1 MEIRKV
7 QQSDCVELVA
17 AGRLDEYWAS
27 HLASVIDETI
37 RGGAHQLRLN
47 MAAVT
52 YLSSAGIRILLQYYK
67 QLQEIQGSFA
77 VTEPSTFVRKI
88 LDMTRLSGILIQE
101 TAAAGTPAPAVAR
114 RESRRIE
121 RGGAGFEVL
130 DYAAGGSFR
139 CRVVGDPSLLER
151 GIYTEEHLHRISFPE
166 TTLGL
171 GLGAFGSDFA
181 DCRNRFGEFL
191 AVGGAAAYLP
201 TDGSNVPDYL
211 LSAGSFVPEVNVLYG
226 AVCEGQ
232 FASLARFE
240 ASKEVRGVK
249 LGAVVEAALE
259 IANTD
264 AAVVV
269 VVAEAAGLVGAALR
283 QSPARER
290 AIAAAMFGHPEIRN
304 WISFTAEPAYA
315 GSVCL
320 LAGIAARGKPGP
332 LDAML
337 RGARHFHAAAFHYR
351 PIQKGEIDLR
361 TTVKSLFETHG
372 LQGVLHLLEDH
383 REAMG
388 AGETELIRGAAWVGP
403 IAEVAAQ

>member
-7 QQSDCVELVA
+7 PQRDSVELVA

-27 HLASVIDETI
+27 HLASVLDETI
-37 RGGAHQLRLN
+37 RGGAHRLRLN

-77 VTEPSTFVRKI
+77 VTEPSAFVRKI
-88 LDMTRLSGILIQE
+88 LDMTRLSGILIKE
-101 TAAAGTPAPAVAR
+101 TAAGAPATVVPR
-114 RESRRIE
+114 RTGRMVD
-121 RGGAGFEVL
+121 RGGALFEVL
-130 DYAAGGSFR
+130 DYAPGGSFR
-139 CRVVGDPSLLER
+139 CSVVGDPSLLER
-151 GIYTEEHLHRISFPE
+151 GSFAEKDLHKVSFPE

-171 GLGAFGSDFA
+171 GLAAFGADFA

-191 AVGGAAAYLP
+191 AVAGAAAYLP

-211 LSAGSFVPEVNVLYG
+211 LSAGSFVPEVNMLYG
-226 AVCEGQ
+226 VACEGQ

-240 ASKEVRGVK
+240 AAPDVRGAK
-249 LGAVVEAALE
+249 LSAVVETALE
-259 IANTD
+259 IAGTD
-264 AAVVV
+264 AAAVV

-283 QSPARER
+283 QSPAKEQ
-290 AIAAAMFGHPEIRN
+290 AMAAAMFGHPEIRN

-320 LAGIAARGKPGP
+320 LAGIVARGGKGK
-332 LDAML
+332 LESLL
-337 RGARHFHAAAFHYR
+337 RGSCHFHAAAFHYR

-361 TTVKSLFETHG
+361 STVKALFETQG
-372 LQGVLHLLEDH
+372 LQGVLHLLHDR

-403 IAEVAAQ
+403 IGEIL

>member
-7 QQSDCVELVA
+7 QQKDGVELVA
-17 AGRLDEYWAS
+17 TGRLDEYWSS

-37 RGGAHQLRLN
+37 RGGAHRLRLN
-47 MAAVT
+47 MAGVT

-77 VTEPSTFVRKI
+77 VTEPSAFVRKI
-88 LDMTRLSGILIQE
+88 LDMTRLSGILIRE
-101 TAAAGTPAPAVAR
+101 PVAAGAPPTVAPR
-114 RESRRIE
+114 RTGRMIE
-121 RGGAGFEVL
+121 RGGALFEVL
-130 DYAAGGSFR
+130 DYAAGGSFQ
-139 CRVVGDPSLLER
+139 CSVVGDPARLEH
-151 GIYTEEHLHRISFPE
+151 GGFAEADLHKVSFPE
-166 TTLGL
+166 GALGL

-191 AVGGAAAYLP
+191 AVAGSAAYLP

-226 AVCEGQ
+226 IVCEGQ

-240 ASKEVRGVK
+240 AGKDTRGVK
-249 LGAVVEAALE
+249 LSAVVESALE
-259 IANTD
+259 IAGAD
-264 AAVVV
+264 SAALV

-283 QSPARER
+283 QSPAKEK
-290 AIAAAMFGHPEIRN
+290 AMAAAIFGHPEIRN

-320 LAGIAARGKPGP
+320 LAGIVARGPQP
-332 LDAML
+332 RLASII
-337 RGARHFHAAAFHYR
+337 RGSSHLHAAAFHYR

-361 TTVKSLFETHG
+361 STVKSLFETQG
-372 LQGVLHLLEDH
+372 LQGVLHLLHDR
-383 REAMG
+383 REASG

-403 IAEVAAQ
+403 IAEVL